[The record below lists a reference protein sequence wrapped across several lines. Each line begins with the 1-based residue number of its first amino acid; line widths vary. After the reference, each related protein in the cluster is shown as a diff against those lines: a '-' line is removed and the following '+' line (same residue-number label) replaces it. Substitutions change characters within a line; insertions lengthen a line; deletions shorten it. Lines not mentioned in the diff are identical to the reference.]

1 MTPTLQ
7 VPTLQVRGL
16 HAGYGSI
23 RVLHGIDFE
32 VEEGAIV
39 ALLGANGAGKTTT
52 LRALSG
58 MIPARGQIALDGK
71 DVSTRGAAERAQLGI
86 AHVPQGRGTFVD
98 FTVEENLALGAYT
111 VRDSAKIRAALDYW
125 YGVFPWLAARR
136 DQPAG
141 SLSGGE
147 QQMLAIARAL
157 MAEPRILMCDEP
169 SLGLAPTITQELFS
183 LLARLNRERGMAILL
198 VEQNARLTLKIAHR
212 AYVME
217 SGEIKLAGGAAEL
230 RDYPLIQR
238 AYLGNA

>member
-1 MTPTLQ
+1 MTALR
-7 VPTLQVRGL
+7 VSALY
-16 HAGYGSI
+16 AGYGSI
-23 RVLHGIDFE
+23 RVLHGIDFS

-58 MIPARGQIALDGK
+58 MIPGTGRIELDGK
-71 DVSTRGAAERAQLGI
+71 DVSAASAADRARLGI

-111 VRDSAKIRAALDYW
+111 MRDKRAIRSALDYW
-125 YGVFPWLAARR
+125 YDIFPWLAERR
-136 DQPAG
+136 GQQAG

-157 MAEPRILMCDEP
+157 MVKPRILMCDEP
-169 SLGLAPTITQELFS
+169 SLGLAPAITQELFA
-183 LLARLNRERGMAILL
+183 LLARLNNEQGTAILL

-212 AYVME
+212 AYVLE
-217 SGEIKLAGGAAEL
+217 SGEIRLEGKAEEL
-230 RDYPLIQR
+230 RDNPLIQR
-238 AYLGNA
+238 AYLGT

>member
-7 VPTLQVRGL
+7 RLTLKVRAL

-32 VEEGAIV
+32 VEDGAIV

-58 MIPARGQIALDGK
+58 IIPARGQILLHGK
-71 DVSTRGAAERAQLGI
+71 DVGALGAAQRMQLGI

-111 VRDSAKIRAALDYW
+111 VHDSAKIQSALDYW

-136 DQPAG
+136 NQPAG

-157 MAEPRILMCDEP
+157 MTEPRILMCDEP
-169 SLGLAPTITQELFS
+169 SLGLAPTITQELFA
-183 LLARLNRERGMAILL
+183 LLARLNAERGMAILL

-212 AYVME
+212 AYVIE
-217 SGEIKLAGGAAEL
+217 SGEIKLAGSAVEL
-230 RDYPLIQR
+230 RDNPLIQR
-238 AYLGNA
+238 AYLGS

>member
-1 MTPTLQ
+1 MMA
-7 VPTLQVRGL
+7 PTLQVRAL

-23 RVLHGIDFE
+23 RVLHGIDFD

-58 MIPARGQIALDGK
+58 MIASRGRIALDGT
-71 DVSTRGAAERAQLGI
+71 DVNALGAAERAQLGI
-86 AHVPQGRGTFVD
+86 AHIPQGRGTFVD

-111 VRDSAKIRAALDYW
+111 VRDKRTIQRALDYW
-125 YGVFPWLAARR
+125 YGIFPWLAARR

-147 QQMLAIARAL
+147 QQMLAVARAL
-157 MAEPRILMCDEP
+157 MTEPRILMCDEP
-169 SLGLAPTITQELFS
+169 SLGLAPTITQELFA
-183 LLARLNRERGMAILL
+183 LLARLNKERGMAILL

-212 AYVME
+212 AYVIE
-217 SGEIKLAGGAAEL
+217 SGEIRLEGGAAEL
-230 RDYPLIQR
+230 RDNPLIQR
-238 AYLGNA
+238 AYLGT

>member
-1 MTPTLQ
+1 MTAPILK
-7 VPTLQVRGL
+7 VKGL

-23 RVLHGIDFE
+23 RVLHGIDFD
-32 VEEGAIV
+32 VEDGAIV

-58 MIPARGQIALDGK
+58 MIPSRGQVALDGK
-71 DVSTRGAAERAQLGI
+71 DISALSAAERTRLGI

-98 FTVEENLALGAYT
+98 FTVDENLTLGAYLI
-111 VRDSAKIRAALDYW
+111 RDKQKIQKTIDEW

-169 SLGLAPTITQELFS
+169 SLGLAPAITHSLFA
-183 LLARLNRERGMAILL
+183 LLERLNRERGMAILL

-212 AYVME
+212 AYVIE
-217 SGEIKLAGGAAEL
+217 SGEIRLEGAAAEL
-230 RDYPLIQR
+230 RDNPMIQR
-238 AYLGNA
+238 AYLGA

>member
-1 MTPTLQ
+1 MTA
-7 VPTLQVRGL
+7 LQVRAL

-32 VEEGAIV
+32 VEDGEIV

-58 MIPARGQIALDGK
+58 MIPGRGEIRLDGK
-71 DVSTRGAAERAQLGI
+71 DVSALSAAERARLGI

-111 VRDSAKIRAALDYW
+111 VADKAVIRSRLDYW
-125 YGVFPWLAARR
+125 YGVFPWLTARR
-136 DQPAG
+136 HQPAG

-157 MAEPRILMCDEP
+157 MIEPRILMCDEP
-169 SLGLAPTITQELFS
+169 SLGLAPSITQDLFA
-183 LLARLNRERGMAILL
+183 LLARLNSERRMAILL
-198 VEQNARLTLKIAHR
+198 VEQNARLTLQIAHR
-212 AYVME
+212 AYVLE
-217 SGEIKLAGGAAEL
+217 SGEIRLSGGAAEL
-230 RDYPLIQR
+230 RDNPLIQR
-238 AYLGNA
+238 AYLGT